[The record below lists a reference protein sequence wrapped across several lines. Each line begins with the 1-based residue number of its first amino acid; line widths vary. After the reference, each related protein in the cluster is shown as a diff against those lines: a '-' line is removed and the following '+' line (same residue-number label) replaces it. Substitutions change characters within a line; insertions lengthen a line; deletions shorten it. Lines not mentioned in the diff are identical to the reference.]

1 VFFGY
6 EGKERVKLEATIKG
20 CQCHSLRSQDER
32 YKKLAEIIARYAG
45 QSGALIPVL
54 HQAQEVFGYLPH
66 DVQVLIAEGL
76 DVPLSEIDGVITF
89 YSLFTSQPQGKYKVG
104 ICLGTAC
111 YVKGAALVLEELK
124 KELGIDINE
133 TSTDGLFTLE
143 VTRCV
148 GACGLAPV
156 MTIGDDVYGRLT
168 PEDVSGILDKY
179 VQAEKNGKA

>member
-1 VFFGY
+1 M
-6 EGKERVKLEATIKG
+6 EAAAKR
-20 CQCHSLRSQDER
+20 CQCQSLRAQDER
-32 YKKLAEIIARYAG
+32 YQKLAEIIAKHAG
-45 QSGALIPVL
+45 ESGALIPVL
-54 HQAQEVFGYLPH
+54 HQAQQVFGYLPH
-66 DVQVLIAEGL
+66 DVQALIAEGL
-76 DVPLSEIDGVITF
+76 NVPLSEVDGVITF
-89 YSLFTSQPQGKYKVG
+89 YSLFTSEPQGRYKVG

-168 PEDVSGILDKY
+168 PEDVPGILDKY
-179 VQAEKNGKA
+179 VQAEKNSKA